1 MKYQYFIASRWRNKD
16 SVLELTRKLRE
27 KGENVYCF
35 IESEASQ
42 KYVEVLHKDT
52 GKQMEIL
59 EAIENWR
66 EDPRVKE
73 LFKGDMN
80 ALRESEAVILL
91 LPAGKSSH
99 IEAGVAYGFGKKLI
113 LIGEQKETETLYL
126 IFNEVYPGIDDFI
139 ASLGVVQPI

>member
-16 SVLELTRKLRE
+16 IVLELTRKLRE
-27 KGENVYCF
+27 KGKNVYCF

-52 GKQMEIL
+52 EKQMEIL

-66 EDPRVKE
+66 EDKRIRE
-73 LFKGDMN
+73 LFEGDMN
-80 ALRESEAVILL
+80 ALRESEAVVLL

-99 IEAGVAYGFGKKLI
+99 IEAGVAYGLKKKLI
-113 LIGEQKETETLYL
+113 LIGEQKEAETLYL
-126 IFNEVYPGIDDFI
+126 IFNEVYRTIDDFI
-139 ASLGVVQPI
+139 TSLGMIRSI